1 MRLARI
7 ALIVL
12 LGIVLVSTVACS
24 SGSEQGPT
32 PTPVFTIYTNSSEG
46 FAISIPTTWGTLSMG
61 DEGAFFSSDTTC
73 SGRPAVA
80 SVVPGAPNTSL
91 QTSYERI
98 KTGLEAQEGFDII
111 SEEEITIDG
120 IPAWKCIFT
129 AANLVEGHT
138 IQTEFCVLVQENTS
152 WLISFMCLPECWDT
166 YEDTFDTMLN
176 SFHLLD

>member
-1 MRLARI
+1 MILARI
-7 ALIVL
+7 AVIAL
-12 LGIVLVSTVACS
+12 LGMTLVSIVACGS
-24 SGSEQGPT
+24 DSEQGPT
-32 PTPVFTIYTNSSEG
+32 PTPVFTTYTNSSEG
-46 FAISIPTTWGTLSMG
+46 FSISIPITWETLSMG
-61 DEGAFFSSDTTC
+61 DVGVFFSSDTTC

-80 SVVPGAPNTSL
+80 SVAPGAPNTSL

-129 AANLVEGHT
+129 AANLLEGHA

-152 WLISFMCLPECWDT
+152 WLISFMCVPECWDT
-166 YEDTFDTMLN
+166 YEDIFDTMLN
-176 SFHLLD
+176 SFQVLG